1 MRKALGRPVQRARS
15 WYRRYGRLGAP
26 QTPRPVK
33 QGPQAGPGRS
43 LEDWARFGG
52 GLLGPESADAPRPEI
67 RADRGAALGIPISP
81 PG

>member
-1 MRKALGRPVQRARS
+1 MRKALRRPVQRARS
-15 WYRRYGRLGAP
+15 WCRRYGRLGAP

-33 QGPQAGPGRS
+33 QGPQAVPGRS

-52 GLLGPESADAPRPEI
+52 GLLGPEFGDAPRPEI